1 MSLTEKL
8 EKRAYPAI
16 LAFVVLMAASIQF
29 KIVLAIDMNRFVLI
43 PCCLLLIAGIF
54 LVDYF
59 GKYRGFCVASG
70 LLALF
75 AVILIL
81 HNREAVWEYV
91 KQEKI
96 IWFAA
101 IVIVIGVAL
110 YISQQ
115 FFAFRVIVCVGYW
128 GAMLFLLCVDL
139 FPIKSVMFYLTA
151 ELILVLM
158 EVLNRKS
165 SAGKL
170 VCMMPVVCITV
181 LLLLVL
187 PYSDKPLNWRAV
199 YDRVV
204 DLFDGEDV
212 PPIDISNEIVSFVGY
227 SENVNLN
234 GNRVD
239 VSRETLKITML
250 GNKEHIYLAGTVKNT
265 YTGAGW
271 IETLSER
278 NYQGNFKEYQ
288 LDAAELLYAMY
299 RAEIIVPYKYGVADK
314 NVWYLRYR
322 ELTVEYDGMRSAS
335 LFRPSKMALLSP
347 IKYEGD
353 LIDSTEDI
361 GFSVRQKADTSYTLG
376 FFSMNRSWR
385 EAKKL
390 INEQSQYVYDTLSKE
405 EYEKFKYEV
414 HEDYPEVDLP
424 DTEDF
429 EKELRE
435 RADYIRANYLE
446 VPANIVERMT
456 WLAGEIVEGCETDY
470 DKMERIVRYLSYY
483 TYTKTPGTV
492 PIGKDVVEYFLFESG
507 RGYCTHFA
515 SAAAILG
522 RCAGIPTRLVQG
534 YLLDANRAKQFGEYT
549 VNEMQAHAWLE
560 CYFEG
565 VGWLIFDP
573 TPGNEDMLY
582 QDWEIPSH
590 ISQTGGNYK
599 PVNPDGS
606 IGETTTEA
614 ETSESEPDEEES
626 SEDET
631 TKVKTADTTTATSD
645 NPAGDKPYKKLSEA
659 QKRAIII
666 SLVIIALVAFVVIV
680 IETDRRSRE
689 AFWKRYEKASYG
701 DRLMTDMILVLWI
714 LKKEGH
720 PIEGHETLTEY
731 IDRISV
737 KYPEK
742 SELLM
747 EICGLYQKARYGDK
761 RSITEEEHQK
771 SQRLRLL
778 FMTDK
783 FNKDVLARYGRKFL

>member
-16 LAFVVLMAASIQF
+16 LAFVVLMAASIQM
-29 KIVLAIDMNRFVLI
+29 KIVFGMEFNRILLL

-59 GKYRGFCVASG
+59 GKYREFRVAAG
-70 LLALF
+70 LLALL
-75 AVILIL
+75 AVVLIL
-81 HNREAVWEYV
+81 YNREAVWEYV
-91 KQEKI
+91 KQEEN
-96 IWFAA
+96 IWFVG

-115 FFAFRVIVCVGYW
+115 FFTLRVVVCIGYW
-128 GAMLFLLCVDL
+128 GAMLFLLCINL

-158 EVLNRKS
+158 EMLNRKS
-165 SAGKL
+165 NAGKL

-187 PYSDKPLNWRAV
+187 PYSEQPLNWRAV
-199 YDRVV
+199 YDWVV
-204 DLFDGEDV
+204 DLLDGKEL
-212 PPIDISNEIVSFVGY
+212 PQINISNEKVGFVGY
-227 SENVNLN
+227 SENVNLH
-234 GNRVD
+234 GNKVD
-239 VSRETLKITML
+239 ISRETLKITML

-265 YTGAGW
+265 YTGDGW
-271 IETLSER
+271 IGTLPDR
-278 NYQGNFKEYQ
+278 KYQGNFKEYQ

-299 RAEIIVPYKYGVADK
+299 RAEIIVPSKYGENDK

-335 LFRPSKMALLSP
+335 LFRPSKTALLTP
-347 IKYEGD
+347 IKYEGE

-361 GFSVRQKADTSYTLG
+361 GFSKRQKADTSYTLG
-376 FFSMNRSWR
+376 FFSINRSWR
-385 EAKKL
+385 EARKL
-390 INEQSQYVYDTLSKE
+390 INEQSQYVYDTLSEE
-405 EYEKFKYEV
+405 EYKKFRQEV
-414 HEDYPEVDLP
+414 KSDYGAVILP

-429 EKELRE
+429 EKELKE
-435 RADYIRANYLE
+435 RAEYIRANYLE
-446 VPANIVERMT
+446 VPTDIVERMT

-483 TYTKTPGTV
+483 TYTKTPGIV
-492 PIGKDVVEYFLFESG
+492 PVGKDVVEYFLFETG
-507 RGYCTHFA
+507 KGYCTHFA
-515 SAAAILG
+515 SAAALLG
-522 RCAGIPTRLVQG
+522 RCVGIPTRLVQG
-534 YLLDANRAKQFGEYT
+534 YLLDADLAKQFGEYT

-606 IGETTTEA
+606 IDETTTED
-614 ETSESEPDEEES
+614 ETSESETDEDES
-626 SEDET
+626 FEDET
-631 TKVKTADTTTATSD
+631 SKDKTTDTTTAASD
-645 NPAGDKPYKKLSEA
+645 NSAGDKPKTMSEA
-659 QKRAIII
+659 QKRAIITCLI
-666 SLVIIALVAFVVIV
+666 IVGTVVLVVAVK
-680 IETDRRSRE
+680 EAGRRSRE
-689 AFWKRYEKASYG
+689 AFWNRYEKAPYG
-701 DRLMTDMILVLWI
+701 DRVKTDMILILWI

-737 KYPEK
+737 NYSEK
-742 SELLM
+742 AELLA
-747 EICGLYQKARYGDK
+747 EVCGLYQKARYGDK
-761 RSITEEEHQK
+761 RNITEEEHQK
-771 SQRLRLL
+771 SQRLRVL
-778 FMTDK
+778 FMSEK
-783 FNKDVLARYGRKFL
+783 YNKDVLARYGRKFL